1 MPTRYH
7 RPRPELAT
15 YTRRA
20 LCCAGLGLPFLTA
33 CSSDPYS
40 DSAQLLQILGQSFH
54 GFGSGDSIT
63 REQAA
68 AIPYASI
75 GVRIGNSSQV
85 LLVLENRTGGTT
97 LWTSAS
103 RIAIELQY
111 GRIIR
116 TAGLEHNMS
125 QSGPDGIDPLQ
136 SREFASPSTPFTY
149 VMDIPDR
156 NTYQARITY
165 EIGAAARDTLDIF
178 GTPLETLHAREQG
191 SCSLLGWEFENEY
204 WLDPASGLIWRTL
217 QNIHPALDVVE
228 VAILRPPA

>member
-1 MPTRYH
+1 M
-7 RPRPELAT
+7 

-20 LCCAGLGLPFLTA
+20 FCCASLGLPFLTA
-33 CSSDPYS
+33 CSSDPDS

-54 GFGSGDSIT
+54 AFGSGDSIT

-85 LLVLENRTGGTT
+85 LLVLETKAGGTT

-103 RIAIELQY
+103 RIALELQN
-111 GRIIR
+111 GRITR

-125 QSGPDGIDPLQ
+125 QSGPNGIDPLQ
-136 SREFASPSTPFTY
+136 SHEFTPRAEPYTY

-156 NTYQARITY
+156 NTYQALVKY
-165 EIGAAARDTLDIF
+165 EMGEAGRDTLTIF
-178 GTPLETLHAREQG
+178 GTALDVLHAREKG
-191 SCSLLGWEFENEY
+191 SCSLLDWEFENEY
-204 WLDPASGLIWRTL
+204 WLDPTSGLVWRSL
-217 QNIHPALDVVE
+217 QNIHPEMDVVE